1 MSEQINESDLRKKNL
16 KKLLQTYYGN
26 TTKQTKKS
34 LKKEQLD
41 LDSGRFQVDLYFNK
55 IIKENNI
62 EKLVQQQKK
71 TKKEL
76 KEYDNSLQK
85 LVYQN
90 YHKFLSATDM
100 IKDMSSTVDNMEGE
114 INKLTMHMK
123 NLEKYQANI
132 DNKMNVKRTKINNLI
147 NNHELV
153 TKLQFLFELPQKMR
167 LCIKMGEHS
176 QAVNDYLKCC
186 GALHRHSNLAS
197 FQGIISECNE
207 IVSEIKKYLFG
218 ILRDR
223 QSKKKNINQVVRLLI
238 SLDVPLDQL
247 TDDLLLH
254 KSSKIIKVFESYKEK
269 EFKELKLQLEEFKL
283 RNKKKLRTQTGK
295 NENENENENDKEL
308 KIEME
313 KDQKENTSFEENLS
327 NNFQNS
333 LSSFVEEFIDE
344 FVWFSRSYKKLFLN
358 NEIKEKRKK
367 EIKYC
372 ERRLKTENEK
382 LFNQFFEAICPI
394 LFNQKLK
401 LSWVKKIIGTIIN
414 HIDKTKDLI
423 SDPIQC
429 NKIEKMINNCLNYH
443 INLKFSK
450 VIYRFKKFFNIKNQ
464 IFSLKMNEYFKKS
477 NQKGLIGLKKNEDKN
492 NYDEEKN
499 NNNKEKIEEITRE
512 REKENDNKKETE
524 REKIKMDTM
533 ISDTFN
539 EINLYIVQNVE
550 KLVVDLSYLFG
561 ILEDFSNLKKNF
573 LPVIKQI
580 RKNLNTNFNKKYFP
594 ILIGLLQINIQK
606 LFLKINKIINNY
618 NTAKKNNAKKN
629 LDENDSK
636 QKNEFTNV
644 SNFYSDY
651 DFKLLNPY
659 KNKTETET
667 EKRKGKGKGNDEEQ
681 TTNAFFYLVLSK
693 IMNSLFEKDIINF
706 LGEFSWL
713 FGEEGFH
720 IASSIG
726 SNPNRNHKENKKCI
740 LQLDELMGKC
750 DIKNIIEN
758 TELISISCL
767 NRFVFLHG
775 RNLSQLII
783 NSIETPNW
791 ILVGQPKGV
800 RIIIQ
805 QLFNQFKITNKIIL
819 SSFEKERKDSSNN
832 KKNNANS
839 ETESVKSWSSRSK
852 GSNISY
858 SMKDSN
864 FASRNERQD
873 EKYRL
878 IENNIEKLFSNKI
891 QIFENIEPNRDSII
905 TGIGKMALKGFIES
919 VRQTTFGTNG
929 FNQIQVDSFFLR
941 VALSKFIE
949 RSVLNYLS
957 DEIVDSASRRCL
969 KPAKIDPSLVESIC
983 KEILE
988 KIMI

>member
-1 MSEQINESDLRKKNL
+1 MSEQMNESDLRKKNL

-26 TTKQTKKS
+26 TTKQTTKS
-34 LKKEQLD
+34 LQKEQLD
-41 LDSGRFQVDLYFNK
+41 LDSGRFKVDLYFNK

-62 EKLVQQQKK
+62 QKLVNHQKK

-132 DNKMNVKRTKINNLI
+132 DNKMKDKRTKINNLI

-176 QAVNDYLKCC
+176 QAVNDYLKCSDV
-186 GALHRHSNLAS
+186 LHRHSNLAS
-197 FQGIISECNE
+197 FQGIISECNK

-218 ILRDR
+218 ILKDG
-223 QSKKKNINQVVRLLI
+223 QSKKKNINQVVRLLV

-247 TDDLLLH
+247 TDDLLSH
-254 KSSKIIKVFESYKEK
+254 KSSKIIKVFESYQEK
-269 EFKELKLQLEEFKL
+269 EFQELKLQLEEFKL
-283 RNKKKLRTQTGK
+283 RNKKKLRAQTGK
-295 NENENENENDKEL
+295 NENANENDKEF

-313 KDQKENTSFEENLS
+313 KDQKENASFEENLS

-372 ERRLKTENEK
+372 ERRLKSENEK
-382 LFNQFFEAICPI
+382 LFNQFFKVICPI
-394 LFNQKLK
+394 LFNRNLK
-401 LSWVKKIIGTIIN
+401 LSWIKKIIGTIIN
-414 HIDKTKDLI
+414 HIEKTKDLI
-423 SDPIQC
+423 SDSIQC
-429 NKIEKMINNCLNYH
+429 NKIEKMINNCLNFH

-450 VIYRFKKFFNIKNQ
+450 VIYRFLKFLNIKNQ
-464 IFSLKMNEYFKKS
+464 IFSRKMNEYFKKKS
-477 NQKGLIGLKKNEDKN
+477 QKGLIELKKNEDKN
-492 NYDEEKN
+492 NYDEEK
-499 NNNKEKIEEITRE
+499 IEEIKKE
-512 REKENDNKKETE
+512 SENKKEIEKEKENKKETE
-524 REKIKMDTM
+524 KEKENKKETEKERIKVDTL
-533 ISDTFN
+533 ISDTFT
-539 EINLYIVQNVE
+539 EINLYIIKNVE

-561 ILEDFSNLKKNF
+561 ISDDFSNLKKNF

-606 LFLKINKIINNY
+606 LLLKINKIINNY
-618 NTAKKNNAKKN
+618 NIIKKNNAKKN
-629 LDENDSK
+629 LDESDSK
-636 QKNEFTNV
+636 QKNELTNV
-644 SNFYSDY
+644 NNLYLDY
-651 DFKLLNPY
+651 DFKSLNPY
-659 KNKTETET
+659 RK
-667 EKRKGKGKGNDEEQ
+667 KRMKGKGRKDKEEEHK
-681 TTNAFFYLVLSK
+681 TNAFFYLVLSK
-693 IMNSLFEKDIINF
+693 IMNSLFEKDIIDF

-713 FGEEGFH
+713 FGEEGFN

-726 SNPNRNHKENKKCI
+726 SNPNRDHKENKKLI
-740 LQLDELMGKC
+740 HVLDGLMKKC
-750 DIKNIIEN
+750 DIKTVIEN
-758 TELISISCL
+758 TGLISISCL

-775 RNLSQLII
+775 RNLSQLIM

-791 ILVGQPKGV
+791 VSVEQPKGV

-805 QLFNQFKITNKIIL
+805 QLFNQFKIANKIIL
-819 SSFEKERKDSSNN
+819 TSFEKERQDSSNN
-832 KKNNANS
+832 KANS

-852 GSNISY
+852 GSNIAY
-858 SMKDSN
+858 SMKESN
-864 FASRNERQD
+864 FASRNERKD

-905 TGIGKMALKGFIES
+905 TGIGKVALKGFVES